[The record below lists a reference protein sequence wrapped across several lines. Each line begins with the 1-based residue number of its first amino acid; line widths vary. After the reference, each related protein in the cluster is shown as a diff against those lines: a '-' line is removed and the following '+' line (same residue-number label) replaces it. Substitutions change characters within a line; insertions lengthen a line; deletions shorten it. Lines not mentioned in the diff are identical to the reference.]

1 MNGLMAHRIWL
12 GLVPL
17 ILATSVQAQVADL
30 DAFVAAKAGALE
42 VLHRKAERALVG
54 VAQDSSY
61 RDYFKAH
68 SDHHRHELKERID
81 RISLEAQNKFDVG
94 EMCLIN
100 ENGHEISRIVEGE
113 VAHDLSTEEA
123 AAIFFKPAF
132 ALAPLNVHVS
142 PIYMSPDVHRWV
154 VAYVT
159 PIEVD
164 GEKKAI
170 LHYEHELKTYQELLA
185 EGLAGDDDR
194 FLLAVNEEGLI
205 IADSRREIGTAERGD
220 SAVPGDYFEPFQTAG
235 SSLDALKDELGGGMS
250 GRGTITLDGVPHD
263 VAWRTVKGWT
273 LLGFEMDPG

>member
-1 MNGLMAHRIWL
+1 MKGFMAHGIWL
-12 GLVPL
+12 ALLPL
-17 ILATSVQAQVADL
+17 ILAASAEAEVADL
-30 DAFVAAKAGALE
+30 DALVAAKAGALE

-54 VAQDSSY
+54 VGQDPSY

-68 SDHHRHELKERID
+68 SDQHRHELKVRID

-132 ALAPLNVHVS
+132 ALAPMNVYVS
-142 PIYMSPDVHRWV
+142 PIYMSPDVNRWV
-154 VAYVT
+154 IAYVT

-170 LHYEHELKTYQELLA
+170 LHYEHELATYQDLLA
-185 EGLAGDDDR
+185 EGLAGDDAR
-194 FLLAVNEEGLI
+194 FLLAVNEEGWI
-205 IADSRREIGTAERGD
+205 VADSRREIGTAKRGD
-220 SAVPGDYFEPFQTAG
+220 SAVPGDYFEPFG
-235 SSLDALKDELGGGMS
+235 VGGNSLGALKAELGGSTS
-250 GRGTITLDGVPHD
+250 GRGTVTLDGVPHD

-273 LLGFEMDPG
+273 LLGFEEHSG

>member
-1 MNGLMAHRIWL
+1 MIGLMAHRIWL
-12 GLVPL
+12 GVLPLV
-17 ILATSVQAQVADL
+17 LATSVQAQVAEL

-54 VAQDSSY
+54 VAQDSSS

-68 SDHHRHELKERID
+68 SDDHRHELKQRID

-132 ALAPLNVHVS
+132 ALAPMNVYVS
-142 PIYMSPDVHRWV
+142 PIYMSPDVNRWV
-154 VAYVT
+154 IAYVT

-170 LHYEHELKTYQELLA
+170 LHYEHELATYQELLA
-185 EGLAGDDDR
+185 EGLAGDADR
-194 FLLAVNEEGLI
+194 FLLAVNEEGWI
-205 IADSRREIGTAERGD
+205 VADSRREIGTAQRRD
-220 SAVPGDYFEPFQTAG
+220 SAVPEDYFEPFQAAG
-235 SSLDALKDELGGGMS
+235 SSLEALKDELGDGMS
-250 GRGTITLDGVPHD
+250 GHGTITLDGVPHD
-263 VAWRTVKGWT
+263 FAWRTVKGWT
-273 LLGFEMDPG
+273 LLGFEKHPG

>member
-1 MNGLMAHRIWL
+1 MKGLKTHRIWL
-12 GLVPL
+12 ALLALV
-17 ILATSVQAQVADL
+17 LATSAQAQLAEL
-30 DAFVAAKAGALE
+30 DALIAAKAGAVE

-54 VAQDSSY
+54 VAQDPSY
-61 RDYFKAH
+61 REYFNAH

-132 ALAPLNVHVS
+132 ALAPRNVYVS
-142 PIYMSPDVHRWV
+142 PIYMSPDVNRWV

-164 GEKKAI
+164 GENKAI
-170 LHYEHELKTYQELLA
+170 LHYEHELATYQDLLA
-185 EGLAGDDDR
+185 EGLAGDE
-194 FLLAVNEEGLI
+194 FLLAVNEEGWI
-205 IADSRREIGTAERGD
+205 VADSRREIDTAMRGD
-220 SAVPGDYFEPFQTAG
+220 SAVPGDYFERFELG
-235 SSLDALKDELGGGMS
+235 GNSLETLKSELGGGTS
-250 GRGTITLDGVPHD
+250 GRGTIALSGVPHD

-273 LLGFEMDPG
+273 LLGFEKHPG

>member
-1 MNGLMAHRIWL
+1 MKGLMAHRIWL

-81 RISLEAQNKFDVG
+81 QISLEAQNKFDVG

-132 ALAPLNVHVS
+132 ALAPLKRLRVADLHVARRA
-142 PIYMSPDVHRWV
+142 PLGGRLRHPDR
-154 VAYVT
+154 
-159 PIEVD
+159 
-164 GEKKAI
+164 G
-170 LHYEHELKTYQELLA
+170 
-185 EGLAGDDDR
+185 GR
-194 FLLAVNEEGLI
+194 REEG
-205 IADSRREIGTAERGD
+205 D
-220 SAVPGDYFEPFQTAG
+220 P
-235 SSLDALKDELGGGMS
+235 AL
-250 GRGTITLDGVPHD
+250 R
-263 VAWRTVKGWT
+263 A
-273 LLGFEMDPG
+273 

>member
-1 MNGLMAHRIWL
+1 MAYRIWL
-12 GLVPL
+12 GFLPL
-17 ILATSVQAQVADL
+17 LLATGVEAQVDDL

-61 RDYFKAH
+61 REYFKAH
-68 SDHHRHELKERID
+68 SDPHRHELKERID
-81 RISLEAQNKFDVG
+81 RISLEAQSKFDVG

-100 ENGHEISRIVEGE
+100 EKGHEISRIVEGE

-132 ALAPLNVHVS
+132 ELAPMNVYVS
-142 PIYMSPDVHRWV
+142 PIYMSPDVNRWV

-164 GEKKAI
+164 GERKAI
-170 LHYEHELKTYQELLA
+170 LHYEHDLETYQELLA
-185 EGLAGDDDR
+185 DGLSADDR
-194 FLLAVNEEGLI
+194 FLLAVNEDGWI
-205 IADSRREIGTAERGD
+205 IADSRRDIGTGQRGD
-220 SAVPGDYFEPFQTAG
+220 SAVPGDYFEPFEAVGT
-235 SSLDALKDELGGGMS
+235 SLEALKDELGGGTS
-250 GRGTITLDGVPHD
+250 GRGTITLDGVPHS

-273 LLGFEMDPG
+273 LLGFEKDHG

>member
-1 MNGLMAHRIWL
+1 MKGLMAHRIWL
-12 GLVPL
+12 ALLPL
-17 ILATSVQAQVADL
+17 ILATSAEAEVADL

-132 ALAPLNVHVS
+132 ALAPMNVYVS
-142 PIYMSPDVHRWV
+142 PIYMSPDVNRWV
-154 VAYVT
+154 IAYVT

-170 LHYEHELKTYQELLA
+170 LHYEHELETYQDLLA
-185 EGLAGDDDR
+185 EGVAGDDDR
-194 FLLAVNEEGLI
+194 FLLAVNEEGWI
-205 IADSRREIGTAERGD
+205 VADSRREIGTAQRGD
-220 SAVPGDYFEPFQTAG
+220 SAVPEDYFEPFHTAG
-235 SSLDALKDELGGGMS
+235 SSLEALKDELGGGTS

-263 VAWRTVKGWT
+263 VAWRTVKEWT
-273 LLGFEMDPG
+273 LLGFDKGRG